1 MPLPE
6 LLAVLPPCSGGYRA
20 GEYHQNVE
28 EVKPGRSRVVAPSAG
43 AGNVA
48 GDDWKS
54 GRLRS
59 TRVNVGQRRQT
70 KSTAVLFCN
79 FAFSD
84 FSDFSEINFPIYR
97 KISKLS
103 LVITFAYELRFRRVT
118 RPRTRIDELY
128 DFREQ
133 SFPEFGTYQKSNFNP
148 YFIE

>member
-1 MPLPE
+1 MVAP
-6 LLAVLPPCSGGYRA
+6 LAV
-20 GEYHQNVE
+20 
-28 EVKPGRSRVVAPSAG
+28 

-48 GDDWKS
+48 GDVGKL
-54 GRLRS
+54 GRL
-59 TRVNVGQRRQT
+59 GQRG
-70 KSTAVLFCN
+70 STAVNVARPGQRLSF
-79 FAFSD
+79 FVILHFSD

-118 RPRTRIDELY
+118 CPRTRIDELY

-133 SFPEFGTYQKSNFNP
+133 SFPKFGTYQKANFNP